1 MSAIVEEM
9 NAPRDHALSLVRP
22 VAVGS
27 QDDATL
33 RPNFLVR
40 SAFVLSVFSIPF
52 SLVYLPGTGDRF
64 GVMRI
69 IQLLTLGAILSQP
82 RVCLRLLPTALIWL
96 LGYIVLRTMWG
107 LWFTPEMAALWSAKA
122 RQFITFLPWAWFMF
136 NVLQFPGAGRAGLW
150 ALGLGG
156 SLCALLHIAG
166 IGVQVVDDQMAN
178 RSAVFGL
185 NANDLGLTYATAAT
199 ALLGMW
205 VCEARTTLQRLL
217 PFPLIALIGFALAK
231 TGSRS
236 AVLVLAVGVSV
247 LMLFTRAVDSKARR
261 VTSLALLGAM
271 VAVALWQIPTVLE
284 RFEIINVGNLGENNP
299 RARMLPVLWEM
310 FLRHPIFGMGP
321 ESYSF
326 ELTRKAMPYLLAR
339 DETIVAHNL
348 VLLVLVEM
356 GIIGLLV
363 FSIGPLKALA
373 AAWRAR
379 LTLAGPLPLALFLP
393 LVLAAATVSQPM
405 FLPIF
410 WFAVAYALAGSDP
423 AGFASRSDSEN

>member
-1 MSAIVEEM
+1 MSATVE
-9 NAPRDHALSLVRP
+9 NLNLP
-22 VAVGS
+22 GS
-27 QDDATL
+27 DASSIAHPPGIEIYDDRMV

-40 SAFVLSVFSIPF
+40 SAFCLSIFAIPF
-52 SLVYLPGTGDRF
+52 SLVYVPGTGDRF

-69 IQLLTLGAILSQP
+69 IQLLMLGSILSQP
-82 RVCLRLLPTALIWL
+82 RVCLRLLPTALIWF
-96 LGYIVLRTMWG
+96 LGFIVLRTVWG
-107 LWFTPEMAALWSAKA
+107 LWFTPEMAFLWSAKC
-122 RQFITFLPWAWFMF
+122 RQFVSFLPWAWFLF
-136 NVLQFPGAGRAGLW
+136 NVLQFPGAHRSGLW
-150 ALGLGG
+150 ALGLGVA
-156 SLCALLHIAG
+156 LCALLHIAG
-166 IGVQVVDDQMAN
+166 VGVQIVDDQSGN

-205 VCEARTTLQRLL
+205 VFEVRTTLQRLL
-217 PFPLIALIGFALAK
+217 PFPLIALIGVAVAK

-236 AVLVLAVGVSV
+236 AVLVLAAGVIVIMV
-247 LMLFTRAVDSKARR
+247 LARGVDSKVRR
-261 VTSLALLGAM
+261 ITSVFLLGTM
-271 VAVALWQIPTVLE
+271 VALALWQIPTVLE
-284 RFEIINVGNLGENNP
+284 RFEIINVRNLGENNP

-310 FLRHPIFGMGP
+310 FLRHPVFGMGP

-339 DETIVAHNL
+339 GETIGAHNL
-348 VLLVLVEM
+348 VLLVLVET
-356 GIIGLLV
+356 GIVGLLV

-379 LTLAGPLPLALFLP
+379 LTPAGPLPLALFLP

-410 WFAVAYALAGSDP
+410 WLAVAYALAGGGPQTPSTLHV
-423 AGFASRSDSEN
+423 